1 MPWLEGPTRFARAF
15 TVISACLAN
24 ARRNKQVGHQD
35 HREHSTQPAQ
45 VQATRNE
52 TPAQPPEAPLLRSE
66 AVHESRWDELKAR
79 GAFSLTADNAA
90 IVAVLVLGAQGI
102 GKKSL
107 LRRLLYDDINGG
119 LKMAQAQ
126 LDMSDEDVRFYC
138 DGRIYQVEVLFAS
151 DDIFS
156 YYHALD
162 IYAYYGVIV
171 AYDIRSYESF
181 RQVPRLCDAVLHY
194 CGPGGPPCPVMV
206 VGLHSDAHDEE
217 RAVSGAEA
225 LKLATDRG
233 FAFIECS
240 AKTGSGVHETFSH
253 FIPEAQKSKSGKTE
267 SVLSKL
273 YAAAWLRTVVVR
285 MQLASLED
293 RSS

>member
-1 MPWLEGPTRFARAF
+1 MPWLEGPARFARAF

-35 HREHSTQPAQ
+35 HREHSAQPAQ

-79 GAFSLTADNAA
+79 GAFSPTVHYPVT
-90 IVAVLVLGAQGI
+90 VAVLIVGAQGI

-107 LRRLLYDDINGG
+107 LRRLLYDDMDGG
-119 LKMAQAQ
+119 LKMEQALFDQ
-126 LDMSDEDVRFYC
+126 ADENAHFYC
-138 DGRIYQVEVLFAS
+138 DGRIYDVHVLFAS
-151 DDIFS
+151 DNIFS
-156 YYHALD
+156 YAGLVERFD
-162 IYAYYGVIV
+162 YYGVIA
-171 AYDIRSYESF
+171 AYDVRSYESF
-181 RQVPRLCDAVLHY
+181 LQVPRLCDAVLHD
-194 CGPGGPPCPVMV
+194 CGSGGPPCPVMV

-233 FAFIECS
+233 FTFTECS
-240 AKTGSGVHETFSH
+240 AKTGNGVHETFSH
-253 FIPEAQKSKSGKTE
+253 FIQEAQKSGKEE

-273 YAAAWLRTVVVR
+273 YAAGWFRTVAGLVWS
-285 MQLASLED
+285 ASGGD